1 MAETFYF
8 CVFTFEMPDTPRE
21 VLETGVFIATLS
33 GGRSSLKKEENRA
46 GRKAGKFFILLEEEK
61 EGV

>member
-46 GRKAGKFFILLEEEK
+46 GRKAG
-61 EGV
+61 